1 MLRRF
6 GMFITGMLCYYTMHC
21 QSTPSNVQFTGFLT
35 RSDNE
40 YVYIQWQVKD
50 STDEVKYFTVEKS
63 YNGVQWRTLDTI
75 FKNSNAYY
83 NYVDSL
89 PTTGVNYY
97 RIKASGSDGSL
108 YSFSRRAYVGVI
120 NNLVTVYPNPAYKTL
135 RFQMAALTKGR
146 YLAAVFSVSGVK
158 IAQRVIDHDGKDGY
172 ITIPLPPV
180 AGRGI
185 YWLVLMTK
193 NEFYKQNFLVQ

>member
-1 MLRRF
+1 MRRRF
-6 GMFITGMLCYYTMHC
+6 GMFIAGMLCIYTMFGQASPHD
-21 QSTPSNVQFTGFLT
+21 VQFTGFLT

-40 YVYIQWQVKD
+40 YVYMQWEVND
-50 STDEVKYFTVEKS
+50 SAGEVQYFTVEKS
-63 YNGVQWRTLDTI
+63 FNGVQWQTLDTV

-83 NYVDSL
+83 NYTDSV
-89 PTTGVNYY
+89 PVTGVNYY

-120 NNLVTVYPNPAYKTL
+120 NNLVTVYPNPVYNTL

-146 YLAAVFSVSGVK
+146 YLAAVFSMTGVK
-158 IAQRVIDHDGKDGY
+158 VAQRIIDHDGKDTY
-172 ITIPLPPV
+172 ITIPMPPV